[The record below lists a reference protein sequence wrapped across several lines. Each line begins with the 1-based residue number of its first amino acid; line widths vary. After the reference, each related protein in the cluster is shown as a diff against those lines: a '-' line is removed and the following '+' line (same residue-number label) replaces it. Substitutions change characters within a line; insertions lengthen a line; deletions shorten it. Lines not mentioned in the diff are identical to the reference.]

1 MKTILIPIDFSDT
14 SLKALEVGATIAKR
28 INAKINL
35 IHMAGLEEGLNEKNT
50 GFEQAIYYSKVVGK
64 KFEEIIKEPY
74 LNGVIVEPLLKKH
87 LDFKEVSDLALD
99 INASL
104 IVMGSNGSK
113 GLTEILKGSNTEKVV
128 RYSETPVLV
137 VKNNDINFAPER
149 ILFVSDFKLE
159 SVKAYHR
166 MIEIATLLNA
176 RIEFLYVNLPGDQFK
191 STTQMD
197 EVLLKFFQ
205 EVKHPDA
212 IQAIK
217 TVNRLADYS
226 VEQGAINF
234 ASLSAI
240 DIIAIP
246 THGRTGISHF
256 LQGSIS
262 EDIANHALMPVLTVK
277 M

>member
-35 IHMAGLEEGLNEKNT
+35 IHMAGLEEGLNEKNNS
-50 GFEQAIYYSKVVGK
+50 FEQAIYYSKVIGK

-74 LNGVIVEPLLKKH
+74 LEGIIVEPLLKKH

-104 IVMGSNGSK
+104 IIMGSNGSK
-113 GLTEILKGSNTEKVV
+113 GLTEIIKGSNTEKVV
-128 RYSETPVLV
+128 RHSETPVLV

-159 SVKAYHR
+159 TVKAYHR

-191 STTQMD
+191 TTAQMD
-197 EVLLKFFQ
+197 EVLLNFFT

-217 TVNRLADYS
+217 TVNRYADYT
-226 VEQGAINF
+226 VEEGVMNF
-234 ASLSAI
+234 ASLNAT

-246 THGRTGISHF
+246 THGRTGISH
-256 LQGSIS
+256 LLNGSIS
-262 EDIANHALMPVLTVK
+262 EDIANHAIMPVLTVK